1 MKQKIYYLLALTFLL
16 LVGGGKNVV
25 HAATTEIYSY
35 TPSTSE
41 NTANTEYTATG
52 GKAKLGAAKVD
63 ATGFK
68 SDNGMN
74 STKYILVTLTGNTLQ
89 ANDIITINAR
99 SGSNGG
105 GIFIATVNNAD
116 GIENTNYVNAGSL
129 SAKNTDENLTYTV
142 KSTDILKGK
151 AQFYLF
157 RNGATSGTGV
167 STYIKK
173 ITVSRETATA
183 PTFSTNLPATATVG
197 TGSTKT
203 FTVASGNATSYQ
215 WYKGSSSTANPASDT
230 QLGTGASYTYTA
242 PNAEGTEYIYCVATN
257 ENGSTTS
264 NVCTV
269 TVAEFQTVTFGL
281 TRPLTPDPNDETKG
295 TMGDN
300 VWNTADDTFTLT
312 EIMGEEVSIDGG
324 NRSYVINNVT
334 YTAAK
339 SYKKGVNRSSFD
351 EAQFAGYSFVI
362 PDGKKLDIT
371 KVDARLSDASNCTWT
386 WKIEVQDANK
396 NPLWNTGDRTTTPNS
411 TTTASI
417 SDNSLVTALAGLV
430 SGTYYA
436 KIYFYQ
442 GGSTKCNTID
452 LTFTGNLKDADA
464 TAPTVTIASEQ
475 TMVKDAA
482 NTITSV
488 VQAYPEATAYQWYSC
503 NDAQGTNPVAVEGQT
518 TSTLTVTPSA
528 EGTLYYYLA
537 VTNSAGTTN
546 SNVCTITVVAEAE
559 FSNFEAILNN
569 GTGSLITS
577 DEITNESSVSF
588 GISVDGDGNAVR
600 VAADSPMAFATVS
613 GTYHSEHGLTGFK
626 AVVKVPGNVKIKL
639 GTCAWGGNV
648 TIKNASNETV
658 ATANTNNGT
667 CYHGNTSANKVTVYY
682 EGEATTLT
690 IEGGNYVPFISIEAV
705 GNLSKYNVTF
715 KNGEETVDSRTVYND
730 GIEAQAIGAMPSAAV
745 VQGKQFIGWYTK
757 TDGTGEFATAST
769 VPTSDITYYANYV
782 NLDIENGYVVVDNSG
797 TNRRNGENFLGALAY
812 ANANASQNNPVKIFL
827 KNGTYDL
834 GDDAETTQLTGS
846 YVSIIGES
854 LDGTVITNVPT
865 QEGLGTA
872 TLLYN
877 KGEYNYL
884 QDLTLHNNYPYGN
897 STGRA
902 ASLKDEGN
910 YTICNNV
917 WLYSHQD
924 TYYSHRNHSN
934 FYFKGGKI
942 SGCVDYMCGQSRVYF
957 DGVTL
962 SNDNRGTTMTANSE
976 LYVFNNC
983 TIENGGQTYNFGR
996 AWSSTDGF
1004 GDPVCVFLNTTLKDD
1019 GSKLASSRWT
1029 AAGINAD
1036 YAVAGEYGTMN
1047 ASGTDITPASNNVTF
1062 TKKNTVLN
1070 TILTAEQAAQYT
1082 MEYTLGN
1089 WAATA
1094 ASDVV
1099 QATVSNV
1106 KLNGSTLSWEGTS
1119 DAYLIEK
1126 NGEFVALTSE
1136 TSYTVSGPGEY
1147 TVRAANAR
1155 GGFGVAEEATG
1166 GKVTLTWNIA
1176 VGTSATDIT
1185 SEQTSSTEIVSET
1198 SMSGIYASKSNSAG
1212 KDNLS
1217 VKLTSGTAE
1226 TAAATVTFDVPVGYA
1241 FIPYT
1246 AKAKVQPVT
1255 NDAMVKLTLSDTN
1268 NTISNSA
1275 ASFKQ
1280 GSITTST
1287 LTATETKYYTGTVT
1301 LGIYCY
1307 DNSDEGYRLGTPITV
1322 SGELVPVV
1330 KITPTGYATFSSA
1343 YPLDFTEEIEGL
1355 DAAYYASAVAKG
1367 SVTMTELKQTVPAS
1381 TGLFLKGTPNAT
1393 VYIPVAE
1400 DGTVINGTNYLK
1412 PNTTATDIPASVAGV
1427 TYHYVFAYNNVAP
1440 YNPGFFNLGSSV
1452 NLGACKAY
1460 VETTEDIRPAAQAK
1474 VSILFM
1480 DAEPTGIN
1488 DVRVTTPEAQ
1498 GETYNLGGQRVGDG
1512 YKGIVIVNG
1521 IKVLK

>member
-16 LVGGGKNVV
+16 LIGGGKNVV

-482 NTITSV
+482 NTITSI

-503 NDAQGTNPVAVEGQT
+503 DDAQGTNPVAVEGQT

-537 VTNSAGTTN
+537 ATNSAGTTN
-546 SNVCTITVVAEAE
+546 SNVCTVTVVAEAE
-559 FSNFEAILNN
+559 FSNFEARLNS
-569 GTGSLITS
+569 GTGSLIAT
-577 DEITNESSVSF
+577 DERTEGTAVSF
-588 GISVDGDGNAVR
+588 GISVDNEGNAVR
-600 VAADSPMAFATVS
+600 VAADSPLAFATVS
-613 GTYHSEHGLTGFK
+613 GNWHSNEHGLNNFK
-626 AVVKVPGNVKIKL
+626 TVVKVPGNVKIKL

-658 ATANTNNGT
+658 ATANTNNGA
-667 CYHGNTSANKVTVYY
+667 CYHQDTSANKVTVYY
-682 EGEATTLT
+682 AGPATTLT
-690 IEGGNYVPFISIEAV
+690 IEGGNYVPFISIESV
-705 GNLSKYNVTF
+705 PNLSTYTVTF
-715 KNGEETVDSRTVYND
+715 KNGEETVDTRTVYND
-730 GIEAQAIGAMPSAAV
+730 GVEAQAIGTLPTATA
-745 VQGKQFIGWYTK
+745 VQGKQFIGWYTA
-757 TDGTGEFATAST
+757 TDGTGEFATPST
-769 VPTSDITYYANYV
+769 VPTASITYYANYV
-782 NLDIENGYVVVDNSG
+782 NLNVENGYVVVDNSG

-834 GDDAETTQLTGS
+834 GDDAETTKLTGS
-846 YVSIIGES
+846 YISLIGES
-854 LDGTVITNVPT
+854 LDGTIITNAPT

-1400 DGTVINGTNYLK
+1400 DGTEINVTNYLK
-1412 PNTTATDIPASVAGV
+1412 PNTTATEVAASTAG

-1488 DVRVTTPEAQ
+1488 DVRVTTPEAM